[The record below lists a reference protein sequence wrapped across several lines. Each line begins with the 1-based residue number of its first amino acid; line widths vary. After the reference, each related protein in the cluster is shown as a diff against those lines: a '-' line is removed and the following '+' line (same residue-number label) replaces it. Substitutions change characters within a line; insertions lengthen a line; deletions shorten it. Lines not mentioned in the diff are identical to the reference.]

1 MFLKLLNHTAVQ
13 ITLLIVTLV
22 MTYIGIEEL
31 TENGVRS
38 LIILFFVGIFNVLTI
53 IAIHSKKL
61 KTLVPV
67 NKKIQ
72 LINFILTGLGLTLVI
87 ISYEYIAAATVAI
100 FKRLDIAILTII
112 SITAGSLSK
121 KIIPLAI
128 VFFTVSIL
136 MLDNKIIDE
145 DITGYILV
153 ISGVVVLSISN
164 HLKKKISGS
173 EPIKSV
179 LFIISLSTMSW
190 AILIIYVMDIDVYT
204 IEADLILLILGL
216 SFLNMISLYIIFG
229 LYKTYSVQFARYP
242 LLLAAFLTM
251 FAEMI
256 VEQKW
261 FDVEM
266 IVGNS
271 VIFLGLSWLVI
282 ISQKEEKQKKSLP
295 PLN

>member
-1 MFLKLLNHTAVQ
+1 ML
-13 ITLLIVTLV
+13 
-22 MTYIGIEEL
+22 YIGIEEL
-31 TENGVRS
+31 TEHGVRS

-53 IAIHSKKL
+53 IAIHSRKL
-61 KTLVPV
+61 KTLMPV

-72 LINFILTGLGLTLVI
+72 LINFVLTGLGLTLVI

-128 VFFTVSIL
+128 VFFTVGVLI
-136 MLDNKIIDE
+136 LDNDIIEE
-145 DITGYILV
+145 DIIGYILV
-153 ISGVVVLSISN
+153 ISGVIVLSISN
-164 HLKKKISGS
+164 HLKKKIAGS
-173 EPIKSV
+173 EPVKSV
-179 LFIISLSTMSW
+179 LFIISLSTMFW
-190 AILIIYVMDIDVYT
+190 AILIIYIMDINIYP
-204 IEADLILLILGL
+204 INARLILLLLGL
-216 SFLNMISLYIIFG
+216 SFLNMISLHIIFG
-229 LYKTYSVQFARYP
+229 FYKTYSVQFARYP

-251 FAEMI
+251 FTEMI

-261 FDVEM
+261 FNIEM

-271 VIFLGLSWLVI
+271 VIFLSLSWLVV
-282 ISQKEEKQKKSLP
+282 ISQKEEKQRKTLP